1 FVRDEADPSVAEIA
15 FIVGDAYQGRGI
27 GNFLMDALI
36 IAARVGG
43 VKRFTARV
51 LGDNLPMRTI
61 LDRFGAH
68 WEREEPGVVTT
79 EFDVPKDN
87 ATQID
92 PELAAEIQSM
102 ARQVLRAIG

>member
-1 FVRDEADPSVAEIA
+1 
-15 FIVGDAYQGRGI
+15 
-27 GNFLMDALI
+27 MI
-36 IAARVGG
+36 IAAQVGG
-43 VKRFTARV
+43 VKRFSARV

-79 EFDVPKDN
+79 VFDVPKDN
-87 ATQID
+87 GGVQID
-92 PELAAEIQSM
+92 SELAAEIRDM